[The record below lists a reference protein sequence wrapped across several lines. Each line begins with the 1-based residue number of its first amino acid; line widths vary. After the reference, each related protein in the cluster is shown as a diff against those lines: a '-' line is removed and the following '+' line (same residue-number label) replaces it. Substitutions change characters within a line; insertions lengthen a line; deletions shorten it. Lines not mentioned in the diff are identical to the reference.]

1 VPIARIL
8 LDSRAAVNLMPYS
21 LYRKLGK

>member
-1 VPIARIL
+1 M
-8 LDSRAAVNLMPYS
+8 SYS

>member
-1 VPIARIL
+1 
-8 LDSRAAVNLMPYS
+8 MPYS